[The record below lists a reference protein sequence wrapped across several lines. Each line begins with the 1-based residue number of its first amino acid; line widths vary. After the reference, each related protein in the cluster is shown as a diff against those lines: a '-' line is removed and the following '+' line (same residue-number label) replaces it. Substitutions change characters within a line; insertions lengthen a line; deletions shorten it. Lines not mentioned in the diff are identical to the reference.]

1 VLAAD
6 SAKHGKKQN
15 LYMAWADGRDNQQ
28 PDGTAF
34 FGTYNFGDILLS
46 RSTDGG
52 LTWSPPRAVSPTPRD
67 FKGLGRDQFIPSIAV
82 DRDGTI
88 AVCYY
93 DRRNDPKNNAFDRYC
108 SISQDQGQSF
118 HDVRQSPKSWMFA
131 ENWDRLSFWLGD
143 YDTVVAP
150 SFDGG
155 DGFFGAF
162 GVSGEDVT
170 GIFGRSIRREE

>member
-1 VLAAD
+1 
-6 SAKHGKKQN
+6 
-15 LYMAWADGRDNQQ
+15 
-28 PDGTAF
+28 
-34 FGTYNFGDILLS
+34 
-46 RSTDGG
+46 
-52 LTWSPPRAVSPTPRD
+52 VSPTPKD

-131 ENWDRLSFWLGD
+131 ENWDRIGFWLGD

-162 GVSGEDVT
+162 GVSGDDVT
-170 GIFGRSIRREE
+170 GIFGRSLQRE